1 MEEAQMSETVNGLA
15 FGILAFLCVGGAVG
29 MLVTDN
35 IVHAAFW
42 LLEVSVAAAGVFFLL
57 QADYVALVQ
66 ILVYSVAVA
75 VLMVFS
81 IMITLRRLEDA
92 VRPRDFSAIAAAIA
106 ALFCAAM
113 IYALRG
119 LNESPV
125 QKLPAILPDVAAF
138 GRLLF
143 SPTGWALPFEI
154 ASLIL
159 TAALVGAVWWTKE
172 GDE

>member
-1 MEEAQMSETVNGLA
+1 MSETVNGIA
-15 FGILAFLCVGGAVG
+15 FGVLAFLCVGGAVG
-29 MLVTDN
+29 MLFTEN

-57 QADYVALVQ
+57 SADYVALVQ
-66 ILVYSVAVA
+66 LLVYAVAVA

-92 VRPRDFSAIAAAIA
+92 VRPIDFSALAAALAVTFGAVVIFVLKGFSA
-106 ALFCAAM
+106 PA
-113 IYALRG
+113 G
-119 LNESPV
+119 LKMPV
-125 QKLPAILPDVAAF
+125 VAPNIAAF

-143 SPTGWALPFEI
+143 AVNGWALPFEI

-159 TAALVGAVWWTKE
+159 VVALVGAVWWTKE
-172 GDE
+172 GED

>member
-1 MEEAQMSETVNGLA
+1 MPETVNGLA
-15 FGILAFLCVGGAVG
+15 FGVLAVMCVGGAVG
-29 MLVTDN
+29 MLVTRN

-42 LLEVSVAAAGVFFLL
+42 LLEVSIAAAGVFFLL
-57 QADYVALVQ
+57 RADYVALVQ
-66 ILVYSVAVA
+66 ILVYAVAVA

-92 VRPRDFSAIAAAIA
+92 VRARDFSAIAAAIA
-106 ALFCAAM
+106 TLFCAAM

-119 LNESPV
+119 FQGHAV
-125 QKLPAILPDVAAF
+125 QKLPAVVPDVAAF

-143 SPTGWALPFEI
+143 SPTGWSLPFEI

>member
-1 MEEAQMSETVNGLA
+1 MSETISGVA
-15 FGILAFLCVGGAVG
+15 FAILAVMCVVGAVG
-29 MLVTDN
+29 MLSTKN

-42 LLEVSVAAAGVFFLL
+42 LLEVALAAAGVFFILN
-57 QADYVALVQ
+57 ADYVALVQ
-66 ILVYSVAVA
+66 LLVYAVAVA

-92 VRPRDFSAIAAAIA
+92 VRPRDFSAVAAALA
-106 ALFCAAM
+106 ALFGGAM
-113 IYALRG
+113 LYAIR
-119 LNESPV
+119 SFHAPA
-125 QKLPAILPDVAAF
+125 QKLPAVAPGVAAF
-138 GRLLF
+138 GSVLF
-143 SPTGWALPFEI
+143 AAKGWALPFEI